1 MGIMASMMTRNQKRK
16 QQTESFNNAHQE
28 ATNASDVDAIQE
40 LRTLLRGG
48 HADFVKFLPLSP
60 THQDEPM
67 GRYAGLF
74 LAKLHHSAD
83 NYDPAPNNS
92 LYLRYPSGAIER
104 FTLSKRSHRHTH
116 RHARPLKP
124 IKDII
129 RTIQVFHIQA
139 GTLTSSEIDTMGRMI
154 EKTFEHFADTNNFH
168 PLQRLIGNLTHPAF
182 FPSSTHLPLPPP
194 FDLTTHF
201 LAQLHDRIIADAA
214 HNLSRPST
222 SNTESTYG
230 ELLPPFLRT
239 LFLQTNLNETSTYLD
254 LGSGVGQT
262 CLQASLTTGCLSYGI
277 ERESRSAGLA
287 ALHLAQFH
295 ERATLWGLTTEQDNL
310 KERVIFKLGDFL
322 KLECVKDWL
331 QEADVV
337 LVNNLKLEP
346 ETDLA
351 LVKMLSGKEGVKR
364 GTKVVSTRPFVMVG
378 RTRGRSGSWVGGK
391 RKRGLEDDC
400 EVGEGVEAQGKRRKI
415 AKGKMN
421 ERREKMAPTEENEG
435 ENAFMAVRCGED
447 EKWTWKE
454 YVYEAG
460 SVSWSN
466 ESRPYYISVRK

>member
-1 MGIMASMMTRNQKRK
+1 MGIVASMMMTRNQKRK

-28 ATNASDVDAIQE
+28 ATNTRGDILLQE
-40 LRTLLRGG
+40 LRWLLHDG
-48 HADFVKFLPLSP
+48 HADFTAFLPSTP

-83 NYDPAPNNS
+83 NYDPAPDS
-92 LYLRYPSGAIER
+92 TLYLRYPSSGAIER
-104 FTLSKRSHRHTH
+104 FTLSKRSHKHTH
-116 RHARPLKP
+116 CYARPLDP
-124 IKDII
+124 IDDIV

-139 GTLTSSEIDTMGRMI
+139 GNLTSLEIEIMGRMI
-154 EKTFEHFADTNNFH
+154 ERTFEHFANTNNFH

-182 FPSSTHLPLPPP
+182 FPPTPHLTLPYP

-230 ELLPPFLRT
+230 ELLPPFLQT
-239 LFLQTNLNETSTYLD
+239 LFLQTNLNENSTYLD

-287 ALHLAQFH
+287 ALHLGQFH
-295 ERATLWGLTTEQDNL
+295 ERAKLWGLATEQENF
-310 KERVIFKLGDFL
+310 KERIVLKVGDFL

-331 QEADVV
+331 GEADVV

-351 LVKMLSGKEGVKR
+351 LVKMLGGKEGVRR
-364 GTKVVSTRPFVMVG
+364 GTRVISTRPLVPMG
-378 RTRGRSGSWVGGK
+378 RTRSGSRVGGK
-391 RKRGLEDDC
+391 RKRGGEDDC
-400 EVGEGVEAQGKRRKI
+400 EVVEGKRRKI
-415 AKGKMN
+415 EKGKMN
-421 ERREKMAPTEENEG
+421 GRRENEG
-435 ENAFMAVRCGED
+435 ETMFPAVRCGED

-466 ESRPYYISVRK
+466 EPKPYYISVRK